1 MNIKKN
7 ISIIIPAKNE
17 EQSLPLMLRE
27 LPIDIIKEIIIVDGH
42 SNDQTIDVVEKLQI
56 QEVQIIQQ
64 TGKGYGN
71 AINEG
76 TKKVTGDFIVFMDAD
91 GSYNPK
97 SLVEIMTKI
106 ETHSLDVCFCSRYLL
121 GAGSDDDTMIR
132 YIGNKIFS
140 FLLKYVHGVKIS
152 DALFLYCMVRR
163 NALERLKMTSNGFSF
178 CVEFPIRVHNIGL
191 KYTEIPS
198 FERKRFAGK
207 SKVNAFVDGFLIAM
221 TIFKLKLTII
231 WSMVQQRRQ

>member
-17 EQSLPLMLRE
+17 EQSLPLMLQE

-64 TGKGYGN
+64 TGKGYGD

-76 TKKVTGDFIVFMDAD
+76 IKKVTGEYVVVMDAD
-91 GSYNPK
+91 GSQNPK
-97 SLVEIMTKI
+97 PLTELMTKI
-106 ETHSLDVCFCSRYLL
+106 EKEALDVCFCSRYLP
-121 GAGSDDDTMIR
+121 GAGSDDDTLIR

-140 FLLKYVHGVKIS
+140 FLLKYVHGVKLS
-152 DALFLYCMVRR
+152 DALFTYCMVRK
-163 NALERLKMTSNGFSF
+163 NVFERLKMISSDFSW
-178 CVEFPIRVHNIGL
+178 CVEFPIRVHNTGF
-191 KYTEIPS
+191 KYAEIPL
-198 FERKRFAGK
+198 FERRRFAGK